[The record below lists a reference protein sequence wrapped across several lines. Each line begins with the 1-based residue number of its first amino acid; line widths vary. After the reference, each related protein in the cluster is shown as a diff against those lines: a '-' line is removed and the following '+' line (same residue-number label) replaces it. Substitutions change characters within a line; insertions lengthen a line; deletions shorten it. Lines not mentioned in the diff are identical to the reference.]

1 MLAELA
7 ILLPPLAAGALVL
20 SSHLLLGEQVLKRG
34 ILFIDLAVAQ
44 LAALG
49 SLLAQQQNLS
59 SLQAILAGMGLAVAG
74 ALLIGYWCRRFPW
87 QREAIIG
94 LVYAGA
100 ASVLLLVLAWD
111 PHAGHRL
118 SRSLN
123 GDILWV
129 NWSDMLPLALLTLAV
144 AGFWYW
150 QARRLTGWAFYPV
163 FALLVSLSVPLL
175 GVYLVFV
182 TLIAPALVAQLSGG
196 RWPGILSALAG
207 YVLGL
212 LLAWRLDWP
221 AGATVVL
228 ALLGTSIAAIL
239 LKAPRRAYSPAG
251 GASSNISS
259 GSS

>member
-1 MLAELA
+1 MFTELEV
-7 ILLPPLAAGALVL
+7 LLPPLAAGLLVL
-20 SSHLLLGEQVLKRG
+20 CSHLLLGEQVLRRG

-49 SLLAQQQNLS
+49 SLLAQQWGGDT
-59 SLQAILAGMGLAVAG
+59 LAALGGGLLLAVQG
-74 ALLIGYWCRRFPW
+74 ALLISYWAGRFPR

-100 ASVLLLVLAWD
+100 ASVLLLLLAAD

-129 NWSDMLPLALLTLAV
+129 NWSDMLPLMLLTPLFLV
-144 AGFWYW
+144 AWHRSG
-150 QARRLTGWAFYPV
+150 GWLKRAAFYPC

-182 TLIAPALVAQLSGG
+182 TLIAPALVVQLGGG
-196 RWPGILSALAG
+196 RRAAVTSAAAG
-207 YVLGL
+207 YLGGL
-212 LLAWRLDWP
+212 VLAWALDWP
-221 AGATVVL
+221 AGATLVL
-228 ALLGTSIAAIL
+228 SLLLTCSAAIVL
-239 LKAPRRAYSPAG
+239 NRLRLSYSAD
-251 GASSNISS
+251 SSNAAS

>member
-1 MLAELA
+1 MMPVEFAV
-7 ILLPPLAAGALVL
+7 LLPPLAAGLLVL

-49 SLLAQQQNLS
+49 SLLAQQWGTT
-59 SLQAILAGMGLAVAG
+59 LAMAPLGGVLLAVSG
-74 ALLIGYWCRRFPW
+74 AVLIGHWARMFPQ

-100 ASVLLLVLAWD
+100 ASVLLLVLAAD

-129 NWSDMLPLALLTLAV
+129 GWSEMLPLALLTPVFLLLWCRRGHWLA
-144 AGFWYW
+144 G
-150 QARRLTGWAFYPV
+150 RAFYPC

-182 TLIAPALVAQLSGG
+182 TLIAPALVGQLSGG
-196 RWPGILSALAG
+196 GRSAAVLTGGLGYTAG
-207 YVLGL
+207 LVC
-212 LLAWRLDWP
+212 AWWLDWP

-228 ALLGTSIAAIL
+228 AILATSCSGLIL
-239 LKAPRRAYSPAG
+239 DRLYRGYSAVG
-251 GASSNISS
+251 SSYS

>member
-1 MLAELA
+1 MLAELDV
-7 ILLPPLAAGALVL
+7 LLPPLVAGLLVL
-20 SSHLLLGEQVLKRG
+20 ASHLLLGEQVLKRG

-49 SLLAQQQNLS
+49 SLLAQQWGAS
-59 SLQAILAGMGLAVAG
+59 ASASVLAGMLLAVSG
-74 ALLIGYWCRRFPW
+74 ALLIGHWVRSYPR

-100 ASVLLLVLAWD
+100 ASVLLLALAAD

-129 NWSDMLPLALLTLAV
+129 SWPDMLPLALLTPVFLLL
-144 AGFWYW
+144 WRW
-150 QARRLTGWAFYPV
+150 QGQWLRGVAFYPC

-182 TLIAPALVAQLSGG
+182 TLIAPALVVQLGGG
-196 RWPGILSALAG
+196 RMAAMLSASVG
-207 YVLGL
+207 YLFGL
-212 LLAWRLDWP
+212 SIAWLLDWP
-221 AGATVVL
+221 AGATLVL
-228 ALLGTSIAAIL
+228 ALLATCAIEIGL
-239 LKAPRRAYSPAG
+239 SRLAG
-251 GASSNISS
+251 HHSAGVSSNVSS

>member
-1 MLAELA
+1 MLVELA
-7 ILLPPLAAGALVL
+7 VLLPPLVAGLLVL
-20 SSHLLLGEQVLKRG
+20 ASHLLLGEQVLKRG

-49 SLLAQQQNLS
+49 SLLAQQWG
-59 SLQAILAGMGLAVAG
+59 AGGVAAVSTGMLLAVVG
-74 ALLIGYWCRRFPW
+74 ALLIGHWASRYPLH
-87 QREAIIG
+87 REAIIG

-100 ASVLLLVLAWD
+100 ASVLLLTLAAD

-129 NWSDMLPLALLTLAV
+129 TWADMLPLALLTPVFLLLWRWM
-144 AGFWYW
+144 G
-150 QARRLTGWAFYPV
+150 GWLRGAAFYPC

-182 TLIAPALVAQLSGG
+182 TLIAPALVAQLGGG
-196 RWPGILSALAG
+196 RVAALLSACMG
-207 YVLGL
+207 YLLGL
-212 LLAWRLDWP
+212 VLAWVLDWP
-221 AGATVVL
+221 AGATLVL
-228 ALLGTSIAAIL
+228 ALLATSALEICLSRLLTGSHSVGAA
-239 LKAPRRAYSPAG
+239 
-251 GASSNISS
+251 SNVSS

>member
-1 MLAELA
+1 MMLAELVL
-7 ILLPPLAAGALVL
+7 LLPPLVAGLLVL
-20 SSHLLLGEQVLKRG
+20 ASHLLLGEQVLKRG

-49 SLLAQQQNLS
+49 SLLAQQWGAGVMP
-59 SLQAILAGMGLAVAG
+59 AILAGMLLAMVG
-74 ALLIGYWCRRFPW
+74 ALLIGYWANRYAE

-94 LVYAGA
+94 LIYAGA
-100 ASVLLLVLAWD
+100 ASLLLLTLAAD
-111 PHAGHRL
+111 PHAGQHL

-129 NWSDMLPLALLTLAV
+129 SWSAMLPLALLTPL
-144 AGFWYW
+144 FLLLWYW
-150 QARRLTGWAFYPV
+150 RGAWLKGAAFYPC

-196 RWPGILSALAG
+196 RLQAGLSAALG
-207 YVLGL
+207 YVFGL
-212 LLAWRLDWP
+212 VLAWMLDWP
-221 AGATVVL
+221 AGATLVL
-228 ALLGTSIAAIL
+228 ALLATSTLTIAWHRLA
-239 LKAPRRAYSPAG
+239 RVYSV
-251 GASSNISS
+251 GASSNVSS